1 MRVYG
6 IGVDVVE
13 IERIEE
19 VLGRH
24 GRRFLEKILTE
35 EERAYCDLQADPLP
49 HIAARFA
56 AKEAVAKALGTGIG
70 RDLGWLD
77 MEVRRDPRGAPE
89 MFLSG
94 AGAEFAR
101 QVGIVEVK
109 ISLSHAKTCAVAQA
123 MALA

>member
-1 MRVYG
+1 MRVHG

-13 IERIEE
+13 IDRIEE

-70 RDLGWLD
+70 GDLGWLD

-89 MFLSG
+89 MCLSG
-94 AGAEFAR
+94 AGAAFAR
-101 QVGIVEVK
+101 RMGIVEVK
-109 ISLSHAKTCAVAQA
+109 ISLSHARTCAVAQA
-123 MALA
+123 MALG